1 MTTYNGRSANYVAGK
16 EVPNKEP
23 PMSKYVVEKLYKVH
37 RERIYK
43 IQPVVD

>member
-23 PMSKYVVEKLYKVH
+23 PMSKYVVEKLYKVNKNLAD
-37 RERIYK
+37 INLV
-43 IQPVVD
+43 IS